1 MSVRHFVSRLG
12 NSNVTHSA
20 TLYLVYYTE
29 PP

>member
-20 TLYLVYYTE
+20 TLYLV
-29 PP
+29 